1 MRCSEPPIRE
11 DELERQ
17 LLSLIKEY
25 ALLNEWAAELL
36 KMVDEY
42 EREAIQ
48 STAATVQELQNEIK
62 DISEKLQRLLSAY
75 LDQNIEREIYRSE
88 KANLLS
94 LKKTLE
100 GKIHLLEQ
108 ASISWL
114 EPLKNWI
121 KDAQTLNEIDKTTPV
136 PLKKSSA
143 RTSF

>member
-100 GKIHLLEQ
+100 GKIPLLEQ